1 VLLPARTSIPTIP
14 QYLGWILIMDVMI
27 EIAARVKKKFQW
39 TPYSP
44 TWTYKVT
51 KMTCIFRKTA
61 P

>member
-1 VLLPARTSIPTIP
+1 
-14 QYLGWILIMDVMI
+14 MDVRM

-51 KMTCIFRKTA
+51 KKMHLQEDISVLWKS
-61 P
+61 